1 MCPRYHAVTAGGKIQ
16 GSDLKYFSII
26 ETSHGVDQVPGQG
39 FTNGVSAEHLD
50 HTFKSSEVC
59 CRSVIMKAFIVLF

>member
-26 ETSHGVDQVPGQG
+26 ETSHGVDQVPGQV

-50 HTFKSSEVC
+50 HIF
-59 CRSVIMKAFIVLF
+59 